1 MINCIFLLDNSIL
14 ESTLKEDLKNIFLA
28 KDINSYNFISTN
40 KHIFNTSM
48 ISFDGISILFFF
60 IEIDTN
66 ILKSIKEERPDVY
79 LISFCNKKIVD
90 YFYEYH
96 LFKLLNISNYLS
108 ELEDAINLLV
118 DMNENF
124 PNSKITFIS
133 NKNIICLDVNQIDYL
148 KYKERKLY
156 LFTNNESYQIN
167 GILKNY
173 MFLKD
178 KFKFVLYKRYLLI
191 NPNKKINLKH
201 NKIYIK

>member
-1 MINCIFLLDNSIL
+1 ML
-14 ESTLKEDLKNIFLA
+14 T
-28 KDINSYNFISTN
+28 
-40 KHIFNTSM
+40 
-48 ISFDGISILFFF
+48 
-60 IEIDTN
+60 
-66 ILKSIKEERPDVY
+66 
-79 LISFCNKKIVD
+79 
-90 YFYEYH
+90 
-96 LFKLLNISNYLS
+96 ISNYLS

-178 KFKFVLYKRYLLI
+178 KFKFILYKRYLLI